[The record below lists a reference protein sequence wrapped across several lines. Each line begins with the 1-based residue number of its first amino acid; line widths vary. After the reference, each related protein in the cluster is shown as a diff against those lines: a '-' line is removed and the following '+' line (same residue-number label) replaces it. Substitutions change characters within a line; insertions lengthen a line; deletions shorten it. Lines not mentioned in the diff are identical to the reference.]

1 MFERREQI
9 QKWFYEIV
17 EKFRQKGAL
26 SPEKAMTAQELDLP
40 PRFETAMKRR
50 LGRSG
55 VFIEVNRKYYLSE
68 ERLKQT
74 EELRSQRG
82 GTWNPRKRIMTLK
95 LAQLATV
102 VLVTTLLLLNLYIQ
116 SWELRIVSI
125 IFLIV
130 LLLMSIL
137 QFYYV
142 SKARRRLSSP
152 QTAPSGDAVRQ
163 HTPK

>member
-26 SPEKAMTAQELDLP
+26 TPEKAMTARELDLP

-55 VFIEVNRKYYLSE
+55 VFIEVDGKYYLSE
-68 ERLKQT
+68 ERLKQI

-82 GTWNPRKRIMTLK
+82 GTWNLRNRIMTLR
-95 LAQLATV
+95 LIRAGRCFSRHHPLS
-102 VLVTTLLLLNLYIQ
+102 LEPLRP
-116 SWELRIVSI
+116 ELGTENRFNRRSDCSPTHVHTA
-125 IFLIV
+125 V
-130 LLLMSIL
+130 LLRVKNSKKIL
-137 QFYYV
+137 PADQ
-142 SKARRRLSSP
+142 
-152 QTAPSGDAVRQ
+152 
-163 HTPK
+163 

>member
-9 QKWFYEIV
+9 QKWFYEII

-26 SPEKAMTAQELDLP
+26 IPEKAMTARELDLP

-50 LGRSG
+50 LERSG
-55 VFIEVNRKYYLSE
+55 VFIEVDGKYYLSE
-68 ERLKQT
+68 ERLKQI

-82 GTWNPRKRIMTLK
+82 GTWNLRNRIMTLR
-95 LAQLATV
+95 LIQLAAV
-102 VLVTTLLLLNLYIQ
+102 SLVIILFLLNLYVQ
-116 SWELRIVSI
+116 SWELKTVSI
-125 IFLIV
+125 VVLIV

-142 SKARRRLSSP
+142 SKTRRRFSQ
-152 QTAPSGDAVRQ
+152 QTSN
-163 HTPK
+163 T